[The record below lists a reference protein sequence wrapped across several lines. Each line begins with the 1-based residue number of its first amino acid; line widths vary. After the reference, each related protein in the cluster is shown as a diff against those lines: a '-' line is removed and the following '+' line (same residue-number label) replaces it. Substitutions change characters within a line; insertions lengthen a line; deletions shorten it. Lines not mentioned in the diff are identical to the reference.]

1 MVKYVKFD
9 DMEYTTTDSEADPDY
24 QPVMECESCA
34 DSFEVIEEQNEK
46 LFILNNKMKSLEQE
60 NVLLRRII
68 INIAG
73 EIKVFLE

>member
-1 MVKYVKFD
+1 VKYVKFE

-24 QPVMECESCA
+24 EPVTECESCA
-34 DSFEVIEEQNEK
+34 DSFEVIEEQSEK

-60 NVLLRRII
+60 NALLRKII
-68 INIAG
+68 LNIAG

>member
-1 MVKYVKFD
+1 MVKYVKFE
-9 DMEYTTTDSEADPDY
+9 DMEYTTTDSEAYPDY

-60 NVLLRRII
+60 NALLRKII
-68 INIAG
+68 LNIAG

>member
-1 MVKYVKFD
+1 MVKYVKFE

-60 NVLLRRII
+60 NALLRKII
-68 INIAG
+68 LNIAG
-73 EIKVFLE
+73 AIKVFLE

>member
-1 MVKYVKFD
+1 VKYVKFE

-60 NVLLRRII
+60 NALLRKII
-68 INIAG
+68 LNIAG